1 MPMSPMLFS
10 SPDSMHSVSTHSTL
24 TISALKKK
32 NEKAVSPLVHVAT
45 ALLAFMAGFV
55 NVIGLGLFSKT
66 IGNVT
71 GLVTKLGADLAD
83 SVTEGFLVAQ
93 FCSFLLGSVL
103 CGILISSRRA
113 GVGTELYGLVLMLVS
128 ALMLAGWATSAR
140 EDGLAPCIL
149 LEEGLAGR

>member
-1 MPMSPMLFS
+1 MASPADAIT
-10 SPDSMHSVSTHSTL
+10 P
-24 TISALKKK
+24 SALKKK

-55 NVIGLGLFSKT
+55 NAIGLGLFSKT

-83 SVTEGFLVAQ
+83 GTTEGFLVAQ

-103 CGILISSRRA
+103 CGVLISSRRA
-113 GVGTELYGLVLMLVS
+113 GVGTELCESPGLEPAPPTRIPRRAPHDFPSAQTASCSCSS
-128 ALMLAGWATSAR
+128 AL
-140 EDGLAPCIL
+140 
-149 LEEGLAGR
+149 